1 MGQSIISE
9 QVNLFLYA
17 LILGLILGAYYDIFR
32 FLREIGLNSTPA
44 VIVEDLFYCTSIS
57 IPIFLFFTAFNS
69 GNIRIF
75 ALIGMLI
82 GTLGYRFTIG
92 ILTLKLLRLLL
103 KPIRATINLIKK
115 PFHIFSIF
123 ITKKYYTMKNQH
135 RVKKD
140 KKKKTTSQN
149 NKKPT
154 KKKTKIK
161 QSQSKASSTS

>member
-1 MGQSIISE
+1 MVQSILSE

-44 VIVEDLFYCTSIS
+44 VIVEDLFYCISIS

-92 ILTLKLLRLLL
+92 IVTLKLLRLLL

-115 PFHIFSIF
+115 PFRIFSVF
-123 ITKKYYTMKNQH
+123 ATKKYHIIKNQ
-135 RVKKD
+135 RMAKKNE
-140 KKKKTTSQN
+140 KKKTVSQN
-149 NKKPT
+149 KQKTT
-154 KKKTKIK
+154 KKKPRVKSP
-161 QSQSKASSTS
+161 QNKASSTS